1 VTNSNIPSTLQSA
14 LPNYILPSVES
25 HEVLREVFKGSS
37 PKQIADITGLSL
49 SMIYKWSEP
58 VSETGSGATN
68 PLDRIQKI
76 IEATE
81 DPRIID
87 WICEKAGGFFVRN
100 PKAQWPHPHE
110 LMPATN
116 QILQDFADLLSVIAQ
131 AAGDNHISPEEA
143 KKIRLQ
149 WRELKS
155 VAEGFVNCCE
165 QGNFNQVKEQMSGKG

>member
-1 VTNSNIPSTLQSA
+1 M
-14 LPNYILPSVES
+14 
-25 HEVLREVFKGSS
+25 FKGSS